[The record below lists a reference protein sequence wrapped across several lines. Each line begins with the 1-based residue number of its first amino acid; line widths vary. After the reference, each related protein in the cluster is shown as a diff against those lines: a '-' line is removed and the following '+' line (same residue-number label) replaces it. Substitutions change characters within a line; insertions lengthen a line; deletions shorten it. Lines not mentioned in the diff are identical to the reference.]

1 MSHSQLNAASCSSI
15 VVKTK
20 AMLPNQPLP
29 PQPMIMAQSPY
40 LPKRP
45 VPSVV
50 SPTSTTSITLE
61 QLVMRRDHDIN
72 VIFQCLVKQ
81 GHSEQFAHH
90 IAQQMGTKRY
100 KPNIDVILQSQQPL
114 KLPVV
119 SPTSAISITL
129 VPAPQSTSPMK
140 SALYLLLKKRKHE
153 LLEPQQPQPTEQ
165 NSKDA
170 YLNLSDIFSCVE
182 QMLKEEKQ
190 PLKVIQ
196 PPLPSSP
203 SLPSLEQLVLLRDHE
218 MNVIFQ
224 CLVKRGHSE
233 QFAIHIAQEMATK
246 RYKLTIDAI
255 LQSQQYKQQQNNE
268 QPGSAD
274 YYHRDN
280 NMLFKGDMPTSK
292 RPKLDIESIN
302 QVLPT
307 EILRK
312 ILQKL
317 DIKKL
322 CMAREICKRWKAIID
337 GFQLVEEAAGR
348 ILVFALMLKLK

>member
-29 PQPMIMAQSPY
+29 PQPMTMAQPPY
-40 LPKRP
+40 LRKHP

-50 SPTSTTSITLE
+50 SPTSATSITLE

-100 KPNIDVILQSQQPL
+100 KPTIDVILQSQQPP
-114 KLPVV
+114 KLPVI
-119 SPTSAISITL
+119 SPNSATTITL
-129 VPAPQSTSPMK
+129 VPAPQSTPPIK
-140 SALYLLLKKRKHE
+140 SALSLLLKKRKHE
-153 LLEPQQPQPTEQ
+153 VLEPQPQSTEQ
-165 NSKDA
+165 KSKHT
-170 YLNLSDIFSCVE
+170 YPNLNDIFGCVE
-182 QMLKEEKQ
+182 HMLKEEKQ
-190 PLKVIQ
+190 SLKVIQ

-203 SLPSLEQLVLLRDHE
+203 SLPSLEQLVLHQDHN
-218 MNVIFQ
+218 MSVIFKY
-224 CLVKRGHSE
+224 LVKQGHSE
-233 QFAIHIAQEMATK
+233 QFAIHIAQQMAAE
-246 RYKLTIDAI
+246 RYKPTIDAI

-268 QPGSAD
+268 QPGSSD
-274 YYHRDN
+274 YFHRDN
-280 NMLFKGDMPTSK
+280 SMLFKSDMPTSK
-292 RPKLDIESIN
+292 RRKLDFDIN
-302 QVLPT
+302 QVLAT

-317 DIKKL
+317 DIKNL
-322 CMAREICKRWKAIID
+322 CMARAICKRWKAIID
-337 GFQLVEEAAGR
+337 GFQLVKEASGK
-348 ILVFALMLKLK
+348 ILDFALML